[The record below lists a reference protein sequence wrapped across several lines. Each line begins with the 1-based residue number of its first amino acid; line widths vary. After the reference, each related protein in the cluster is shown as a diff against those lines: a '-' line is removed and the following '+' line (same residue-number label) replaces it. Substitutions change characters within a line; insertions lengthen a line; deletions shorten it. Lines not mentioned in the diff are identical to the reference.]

1 MKKTKPLSHRAALK
15 RIKELEETIKLM
27 RAEERDRRVAL
38 LEALGIPSDI
48 DDFVSRLEDLEA
60 RFW

>member
-1 MKKTKPLSHRAALK
+1 MKKKQLSHRAALK
-15 RIKELEETIKLM
+15 RIKELEATIAEL

-38 LEALGIPSDI
+38 LEALGVPQDL
-48 DDFVSRLEDLEA
+48 DMLESRIEDLEA